1 MCCGLVNEAGKAA
14 VDFYGPKCD
23 NMRNMNGRYVMSN
36 MMKGTRSKGSRMGW
50 RGMTIAGILCTFAHA
65 GGTAWADTVPAWR
78 NTVDAKAAEETMRA
92 YTSSVIR
99 CEWAGE
105 NPNVERFIPA
115 NMAFQFAVA
124 GDSDVTNR
132 VRKVLEEAAGALV
145 PSVRSGL
152 ERLGLLN
159 STLQWM
165 VRICRPGITNEA
177 QYLSARAH
185 PAVFRESDFDA
196 AKLKALAKRLTGAN
210 IPLPVRINIDYVDS
224 MAPLGKAQPGLD
236 YPDVLPEQT
245 FELPFGSAFVI
256 RAPERRRKI
265 RMSAQTYPISGMAS
279 NFIWRTTGWGRFHP
293 WSAAFRDEPR
303 FGHADFVYDTTIGR
317 DRWDVMVFARMP
329 NGMIGPPSIVSFY
342 RPPFMQRK
350 YEGKKLRSIT
360 YIGKSRNVP
369 YDIGP
374 IWIPHEW
381 KDDYNLDSKGR
392 ILSFVRTFPGR
403 FDEDTFSAIGELVES
418 MSSSG
423 FPTLTR
429 KVEYFVSPQTGRLE
443 YKAVGDEIRYRS
455 GASPSRRSGE

>member
-36 MMKGTRSKGSRMGW
+36 IMKGTRSKGSRMGW

-132 VRKVLEEAAGALV
+132 VRKVLEESAGALV

-224 MAPLGKAQPGLD
+224 MAPLEGAARPRL
-236 YPDVLPEQT
+236 
-245 FELPFGSAFVI
+245 S
-256 RAPERRRKI
+256 RR
-265 RMSAQTYPISGMAS
+265 PSG
-279 NFIWRTTGWGRFHP
+279 
-293 WSAAFRDEPR
+293 
-303 FGHADFVYDTTIGR
+303 AD
-317 DRWDVMVFARMP
+317 
-329 NGMIGPPSIVSFY
+329 
-342 RPPFMQRK
+342 
-350 YEGKKLRSIT
+350 
-360 YIGKSRNVP
+360 
-369 YDIGP
+369 
-374 IWIPHEW
+374 
-381 KDDYNLDSKGR
+381 
-392 ILSFVRTFPGR
+392 VRTALRQRVRDTCAGTQEENQDVRADVSHLRDGVQFHMEDHRLGKIPSLVCRIQGR
-403 FDEDTFSAIGELVES
+403 AKVRAC
-418 MSSSG
+418 G
-423 FPTLTR
+423 F
-429 KVEYFVSPQTGRLE
+429 RL
-443 YKAVGDEIRYRS
+443 
-455 GASPSRRSGE
+455 